1 MGLQDPAYPSHSK
14 YQPPLSCSAL
24 RGGKSHVD
32 AGGSH
37 ARLQRHSGT
46 QPPPAAS
53 HTCMCK
59 CSMMQILPNLGTRRE
74 VEPRALAAA
83 KGSNQPPPA
92 EVLTMH
98 EQCSRCSILYCQLHK
113 RASIRGRHPRA
124 LARAHQQLPNACLTM
139 EVCSAGKGRRNMRL

>member
-24 RGGKSHVD
+24 RGGNSQVA

-53 HTCMCK
+53 HPMHV
-59 CSMMQILPNLGTRRE
+59 QVQRN
-74 VEPRALAAA
+74 A
-83 KGSNQPPPA
+83 GSA
-92 EVLTMH
+92 V
-98 EQCSRCSILYCQLHK
+98 
-113 RASIRGRHPRA
+113 
-124 LARAHQQLPNACLTM
+124 
-139 EVCSAGKGRRNMRL
+139 